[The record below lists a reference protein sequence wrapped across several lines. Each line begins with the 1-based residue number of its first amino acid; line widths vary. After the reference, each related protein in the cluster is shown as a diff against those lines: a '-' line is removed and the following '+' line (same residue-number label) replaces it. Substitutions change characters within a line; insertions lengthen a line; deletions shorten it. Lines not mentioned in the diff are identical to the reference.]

1 MRMKAGRES
10 GRTIFT
16 GCAFLAMSILVV
28 FGSWAMGAASVERDV
43 PYVPTPMDVVY
54 RMLAMAEVGADDI
67 VYDLGCGD
75 GRIVNT
81 AAKEKGASGVGI
93 DIDPERIRE
102 SKANALAA
110 GVSDRVKFFVQ
121 DLFEAEISEASVVTL
136 YLLPIVNVRLRPKLL
151 SDLEPGT
158 RVVSHAFD
166 MDEWRPDQT
175 DTVDGREIFFWIIPA
190 NLTGTWTW
198 SGADGTEYEMVVDQ
212 QFQKITGTLNNGWTV
227 QPFQNPVLT
236 GDMVEFTVDQAVDG
250 GTETVR
256 YQGVVS
262 GDSIEGQVIRNGGQ
276 GEEWKAGRR
285 QGTERPLEETEA
297 ASAAAAGASSRIE
310 G

>member
-1 MRMKAGRES
+1 MKAGRES

-81 AAKEKGASGVGI
+81 AAREKGASGVGI

-166 MDEWRPDQT
+166 MDEWQPDQT

-285 QGTERPLEETEA
+285 QGTERPLEEVETE
-297 ASAAAAGASSRIE
+297 SAAAAGASARIE